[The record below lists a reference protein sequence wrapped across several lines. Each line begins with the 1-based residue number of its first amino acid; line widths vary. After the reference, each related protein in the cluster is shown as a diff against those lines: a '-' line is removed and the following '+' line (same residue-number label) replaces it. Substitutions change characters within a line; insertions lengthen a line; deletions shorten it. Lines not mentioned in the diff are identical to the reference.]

1 MAKIV
6 GLIGDSIGHGFFDH
20 EDLGWFARLG
30 KQILCNYSEAYF
42 FNNLSQAGDNIA
54 DTAFRATSEVL
65 SRKFDLLLVSTGIND
80 LRRRKVCNLELDFS
94 AGAREMYW
102 NKLLDILLLSGAQIV
117 VTDLLPI
124 VEKRYAPQATL
135 IRRNTDVEN
144 YNKQISKI
152 CAERKIKFFARYPL
166 WQRRDLEK
174 LYFDAIHPNEIGHK
188 IIADEVYDYLQKE
201 KLLTAEKLTY
211 EHE

>member
-20 EDLGWFARLG
+20 EDLGWFACLG

-80 LRRRKVCNLELDFS
+80 LRRRKMCNLELDFS

-102 NKLLDILLLSGAQIV
+102 NKLLDILSLTGAQIV
-117 VTDLLPI
+117 VTDLL
-124 VEKRYAPQATL
+124 QATL
-135 IRRNTDVEN
+135 IRRNSDVED

-152 CAERKIKFFARYPL
+152 CAERQIKFFARYPR

-188 IIADEVYDYLQKE
+188 MIAEEVYDYLQKE